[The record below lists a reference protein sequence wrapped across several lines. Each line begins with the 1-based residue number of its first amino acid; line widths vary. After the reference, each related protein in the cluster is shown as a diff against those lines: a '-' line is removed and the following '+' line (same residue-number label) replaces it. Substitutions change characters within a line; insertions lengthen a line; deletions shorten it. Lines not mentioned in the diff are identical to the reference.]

1 MRPRTAN
8 GNSRKKPAGFDFT
21 AHVKNVV
28 TDMVDRL
35 PELSHIDLERVAF
48 AFAQARKKT
57 HFGIHASLTPMRF
70 EKGSRT
76 TIKRGSEYMC
86 QQLFDSDSREM
97 LYILTFYLPR
107 FMDVLFEEKLVTIL
121 HELWHINPNF
131 DGDIRRHPGRCFA
144 HTHSQK
150 EYDEGMKVL
159 ADKWLAMN
167 PPEELYSFLRL
178 DFQGLQTG
186 HGQVWGTKIPHP
198 KMIRINQPHP
208 QSA

>member
-8 GNSRKKPAGFDFT
+8 GKSQKKPAGFDFT
-21 AHVKNVV
+21 AHMKAIVH
-28 TDMVDRL
+28 DMVERL
-35 PELSHIDLERVAF
+35 PELSHIDLSRVAF
-48 AFAQARKKT
+48 AFGQARKKT
-57 HFGIHASLTPMRF
+57 HYGIHASLTPMRF
-70 EKGSRT
+70 EDGSRT

-86 QQLFDSDSREM
+86 QQLFDADGQEM

-107 FMDVLFEEKLVTIL
+107 FMDVVFDEKLVTIL
-121 HELWHINPNF
+121 HELWHISPQFN
-131 DGDIRRHPGRCFA
+131 GDIRRHPGRCYA

-167 PPEELYSFLRL
+167 PAEELYAFLRC
-178 DFQGLQTG
+178 DFHSLQKG

-198 KMIRINQPHP
+198 KMIRIGQPRP
-208 QSA
+208 QTA